1 MNGNLH
7 RNHGDFTGFSLFH
20 VVMLWSHYPQC
31 QDAMTEVK
39 TNLGSDLY
47 TQGWLA
53 RHVAWISSP
62 HLSKCPNGTYMN
74 LYWLGYEKWET
85 QCSKVPGAFW
95 VDSPIICH
103 KKINLHLSSTTT
115 SGIFPSETNRFMQ
128 PRNPTNNQVCLR
140 RSPTQNLPPKNCNPL
155 NGNFPF
161 TKPAS
166 KPAGH
171 LHVGFHRPGLSR
183 AFINNGQ
190 ANKIN
195 SGAAKPEGIKRP
207 EISLC

>member
-20 VVMLWSHYPQC
+20 VVMLPSHYPQC

-74 LYWLGYEKWET
+74 LYWLGHEKWET

-115 SGIFPSETNRFMQ
+115 SGDFPPKPTASCSLATPPTTKFAWGEAQHGIFHQKIAILLMATFP
-128 PRNPTNNQVCLR
+128 L
-140 RSPTQNLPPKNCNPL
+140 QNLHQNL
-155 NGNFPF
+155 QVIFM
-161 TKPAS
+161 
-166 KPAGH
+166 
-171 LHVGFHRPGLSR
+171 
-183 AFINNGQ
+183 
-190 ANKIN
+190 
-195 SGAAKPEGIKRP
+195 
-207 EISLC
+207 